1 MKTLIKKEFYKL
13 TLERFPGAYRPNSLP
28 YISGD
33 TFRKFSNHI
42 FDETRSFN
50 PKKVKNNE
58 IIFLNSEL
66 IEIFFSIH
74 DPKIT
79 SKYILISHNS
89 DKSPS
94 REELNL
100 ISENVIHWFVQN
112 LEFNNNSRISFLPI
126 GLENKRWLKNGIFRN
141 TTDSDFKSKLVL
153 SSFNVY
159 NNYSVRKM
167 VLDIANTNKNVE
179 NKKFSNSK
187 KYFKELKQYKF
198 ILCPPGNGPDTHR
211 IWESLMYKTF
221 PIFELNSFTNNLKN
235 LGVPALYLN
244 SWSDL
249 GSISD
254 KDLKLEYKKLSNL
267 NSDMIYFDF
276 WDNQF
281 KSKLL

>member
-42 FDETRSFN
+42 FDETRSFS

-66 IEIFFSIH
+66 IEIFFNIH
-74 DPKIT
+74 DPKIK

-112 LEFNNNSRISFLPI
+112 LEINNNSRISFLPI

-254 KDLKLEYKKLSNL
+254 KDLILEYKNLSNL

>member
-42 FDETRSFN
+42 FDETRSFS

-167 VLDIANTNKNVE
+167 VLDIAKTNKNVE

>member
-42 FDETRSFN
+42 FDETRSFS

-167 VLDIANTNKNVE
+167 VLDIANTNKNIE

-221 PIFELNSFTNNLKN
+221 PIFELNSFHVL
-235 LGVPALYLN
+235 VVI
-244 SWSDL
+244 W
-249 GSISD
+249 
-254 KDLKLEYKKLSNL
+254 
-267 NSDMIYFDF
+267 
-276 WDNQF
+276 
-281 KSKLL
+281 

>member
-1 MKTLIKKEFYKL
+1 MKTLIKKNFYKL

-74 DPKIT
+74 DPKIK

-94 REELNL
+94 KEELNL

-112 LEFNNNSRISFLPI
+112 LEINNNSRISFLPI

-167 VLDIANTNKNVE
+167 VLDIANTNKNIE

>member
-1 MKTLIKKEFYKL
+1 M
-13 TLERFPGAYRPNSLP
+13 
-28 YISGD
+28 
-33 TFRKFSNHI
+33 
-42 FDETRSFN
+42 
-50 PKKVKNNE
+50 
-58 IIFLNSEL
+58 
-66 IEIFFSIH
+66 
-74 DPKIT
+74 
-79 SKYILISHNS
+79 
-89 DKSPS
+89 
-94 REELNL
+94 
-100 ISENVIHWFVQN
+100 
-112 LEFNNNSRISFLPI
+112 
-126 GLENKRWLKNGIFRN
+126 ENKRWLKNGIFRN
-141 TTDSDFKSKLVL
+141 TTDSDFKPKLVL

-167 VLDIANTNKNVE
+167 VLDIANTNKNIE

>member
-42 FDETRSFN
+42 FDETRSFS

-66 IEIFFSIH
+66 IEIFFNIH
-74 DPKIT
+74 DPKIK

-112 LEFNNNSRISFLPI
+112 LEINNNSRISFLPI

-167 VLDIANTNKNVE
+167 VLDIANTNKNIE

-254 KDLKLEYKKLSNL
+254 KDLILEYKNLSNL

>member
-66 IEIFFSIH
+66 IEIFFNIH
-74 DPKIT
+74 DPKIK

-112 LEFNNNSRISFLPI
+112 LEINNNSRISFLPI

-167 VLDIANTNKNVE
+167 VLDIANTNKNIE

-254 KDLKLEYKKLSNL
+254 KDLILEYKNLSNL

>member
-1 MKTLIKKEFYKL
+1 MKTLIKKNFYKL

-42 FDETRSFN
+42 FDETRSFS

-112 LEFNNNSRISFLPI
+112 LEINNNSRISFLPI

-167 VLDIANTNKNVE
+167 VLDIANTNKNIE

>member
-1 MKTLIKKEFYKL
+1 MKTLIKKNFYKL

-167 VLDIANTNKNVE
+167 VLDIANTNKNIE

-254 KDLKLEYKKLSNL
+254 KDLILEYKNLSNL

>member
-1 MKTLIKKEFYKL
+1 MKTLIKKNFYKL

>member
-1 MKTLIKKEFYKL
+1 MKTLIKKNFYKL

-42 FDETRSFN
+42 FDETRSFS

-187 KYFKELKQYKF
+187 TYFKELKQYKF

>member
-66 IEIFFSIH
+66 IEIFFNIH
-74 DPKIT
+74 DPKIK

-112 LEFNNNSRISFLPI
+112 LELNNNSRISFLPI

-141 TTDSDFKSKLVL
+141 TTDSDFKPKLVL

-167 VLDIANTNKNVE
+167 VLDIANTNKNIE

-254 KDLKLEYKKLSNL
+254 KDLILEYKNLSNL

>member
-1 MKTLIKKEFYKL
+1 MKTLIKKNFYKL

-42 FDETRSFN
+42 FDETRSFS

>member
-1 MKTLIKKEFYKL
+1 MKTLIKKNFYKL

-42 FDETRSFN
+42 FDETRSFS

-167 VLDIANTNKNVE
+167 VLDIAKTNKNVE